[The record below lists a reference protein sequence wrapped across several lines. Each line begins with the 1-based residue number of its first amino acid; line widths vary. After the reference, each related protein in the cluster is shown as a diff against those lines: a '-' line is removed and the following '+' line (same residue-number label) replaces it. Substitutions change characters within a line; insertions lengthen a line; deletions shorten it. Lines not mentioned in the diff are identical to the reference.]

1 MLLMSSGFYLPGA
14 LDKIVLFGYILPGF
28 DEMGC
33 SVMVTLQILVLP
45 LGVRI
50 PSSQSYYGPFVYR
63 LGREIL
69 SLQRG
74 VRFP

>member
-1 MLLMSSGFYLPGA
+1 
-14 LDKIVLFGYILPGF
+14 
-28 DEMGC
+28 MGC

-74 VRFP
+74 VQFP

>member
-1 MLLMSSGFYLPGA
+1 ML
-14 LDKIVLFGYILPGF
+14 
-28 DEMGC
+28 GC

-50 PSSQSYYGPFVYR
+50 PSSQSCIFGPFVYR